1 MTQPRKLRILLVSEP
16 GWTGVF
22 RHVEGLADFLHEA
35 GQQVALAYSDV
46 RGSEGLTKL
55 VERVISRGGPVR
67 NLRISHAPQ
76 LGDLRAWTRLHSLIE
91 EFQPD
96 IIHAHSSK
104 AGALTRLPGLLHLI
118 KTPLFYTPNAYY
130 GMARQGG
137 IAEFVFTSIER
148 LLANVGYTI
157 NISKDESTFARNILG
172 LRPEHQFIIHNPVQI
187 DFFKPASQEQK
198 LQVRKKFGIPEDS
211 ILLGTAGRLCFEK
224 DPETLYQAL
233 QPVFR
238 NNPKTR
244 LLHMISGDADP
255 RLEALAKR
263 LGIMEQI
270 HLLPYQEDLRPAYH
284 TLDGFVMTSRYEAGW
299 PIVILEALACGLP
312 LVSSTGPGMSDIGQG
327 GLSHCWTAAVG
338 DVKGFTHAISALVTD
353 LTQGRPNNHRE
364 IAETRFSPERCY
376 GAILKAY
383 QSQLNS

>member
-1 MTQPRKLRILLVSEP
+1 MNQPRKLRILLVSEP

-22 RHVEGLADFLHEA
+22 RHVEGLADFLHAA

-46 RGSEGLTKL
+46 RGSAGLNKL
-55 VERVISRGGPVR
+55 VERIISRGGPVR

-76 LGDLRAWTRLHSLIE
+76 LGDLRAWARLHSLIQ

-104 AGALTRLPGLLHLI
+104 AGALTRIPGLLQLI

-137 IAEFVFTSIER
+137 LADFVFTSIER
-148 LLANVGYTI
+148 LLANVGHTI
-157 NISKDESTFARNILG
+157 NISKDEATFARDILY
-172 LRPEHQFIIHNPVQI
+172 LRPDHQFIIHNPVQI
-187 DFFKPASQEQK
+187 DFFKPATGDQRTQARRD
-198 LQVRKKFGIPEDS
+198 LGIPEDS
-211 ILLGTAGRLCFEK
+211 VLLGTAGRLCFEK

-233 QPVFR
+233 QPIFAA
-238 NNPKTR
+238 NPKLR

-255 RLEALAKR
+255 RLEDLAKR
-263 LGIMEQI
+263 LGIRDRI

-284 TLDGFVMTSRYEAGW
+284 CLDGFVMTSRYEAGW

-312 LVSSTGPGMSDIGQG
+312 LVSSTGPGMSDIGNG
-327 GLSHCWTAAVG
+327 GLSHCWTAPVG
-338 DVKGFTHAISALVTD
+338 DVRGFTQSISAMVYD
-353 LTQGRPNNHRE
+353 LTQSRPNNHRQ
-364 IAETRFSPERCY
+364 IAETRFSPEHCY
-376 GAILKAY
+376 GEVLKAY
-383 QSQLNS
+383 RTQLIS

>member
-1 MTQPRKLRILLVSEP
+1 MTARKLRILLVSEP

-22 RHVEGLADFLHEA
+22 RHVEGLADFLYGA

-55 VERVISRGGPVR
+55 VERITSHGGPVR

-76 LGDLRAWTRLHSLIE
+76 FGDLRAWARLHSIIQ

-137 IAEFVFTSIER
+137 IAEFVFTSVER
-148 LLANVGYTI
+148 LLANVGHTI
-157 NISKDESTFARNILG
+157 NISKDEATFARNILG
-172 LRPEHQFIIHNPVQI
+172 LRPDHQFIIHNPVQI

-198 LQVRKKFGIPEDS
+198 LQARKKLGIPEDS
-211 ILLGTAGRLCFEK
+211 ILLGTAARLCFEK

-233 QPVFR
+233 QPILAT
-238 NNPKTR
+238 NPKLR

-263 LGIMEQI
+263 LGILQQI
-270 HLLPYQEDLRPAYH
+270 FLLPYQEDLRPAYH
-284 TLDGFVMTSRYEAGW
+284 TLDGFIMTSRYEAGW

-327 GLSHCWTAAVG
+327 GLSHCWAATVG
-338 DVKGFTHAISALVTD
+338 DVKSFTQAISALVTD

-383 QSQLNS
+383 QSQLIS

>member
-1 MTQPRKLRILLVSEP
+1 MTARKLRILLVSEP

-22 RHVEGLADFLHEA
+22 RHVEGLADFLYGA

-55 VERVISRGGPVR
+55 VERITSRGGPVR

-76 LGDLRAWTRLHSLIE
+76 FGDLRAWARLHSIIQ

-137 IAEFVFTSIER
+137 IAEFVFTSVER
-148 LLANVGYTI
+148 LLANVGHTI
-157 NISKDESTFARNILG
+157 NISKDEATFARNILG
-172 LRPEHQFIIHNPVQI
+172 LRPDHQFIIHNPVQI

-198 LQVRKKFGIPEDS
+198 LQARKKLGIPEDS

-224 DPETLYQAL
+224 D
-233 QPVFR
+233 
-238 NNPKTR
+238 
-244 LLHMISGDADP
+244 
-255 RLEALAKR
+255 
-263 LGIMEQI
+263 
-270 HLLPYQEDLRPAYH
+270 
-284 TLDGFVMTSRYEAGW
+284 
-299 PIVILEALACGLP
+299 
-312 LVSSTGPGMSDIGQG
+312 
-327 GLSHCWTAAVG
+327 
-338 DVKGFTHAISALVTD
+338 
-353 LTQGRPNNHRE
+353 
-364 IAETRFSPERCY
+364 
-376 GAILKAY
+376 
-383 QSQLNS
+383 

>member
-1 MTQPRKLRILLVSEP
+1 MKQPRKLRILLVSEP

-46 RGSEGLTKL
+46 RGSAGLTKL
-55 VERVISRGGPVR
+55 VERIVSKGGPVR

-76 LGDLRAWTRLHSLIE
+76 LGDLRAWFRLHSLIL

-104 AGALTRLPGLLHLI
+104 AGALIRLPGLLHLT

-137 IAEFVFTSIER
+137 LAEFVFTSIER
-148 LLANVGYTI
+148 LLANVGHTI
-157 NISKDESTFARNILG
+157 NISKDEATFARDVLG
-172 LRPEHQFIIHNPVQI
+172 LRPDHQFIIHNPVQI
-187 DFFKPASQEQK
+187 NFFMPATADQK
-198 LQVRKKFGIPEDS
+198 TQARKRLGIPEDS
-211 ILLGTAGRLCFEK
+211 VLLGTAGRLCFEK

-238 NNPKTR
+238 NNPKAR

-255 RLEALAKR
+255 QLELLAER
-263 LGIMEQI
+263 LGIRDRI

-284 TLDGFVMTSRYEAGW
+284 SLDGFVMTSRYEAGW

-327 GLSHCWTAAVG
+327 GLSHCWTASVG
-338 DVKGFTHAISALVTD
+338 DVTAFTQAISAMVKD
-353 LTQGRPNNHRE
+353 LTQDRPNNHRQ
-364 IAETRFSPERCY
+364 IAETRFSPEHCY
-376 GAILKAY
+376 GTVLKAY
-383 QSQLNS
+383 QTIRPI

>member
-22 RHVEGLADFLHEA
+22 RHVEGLADFLHAA

-46 RGSEGLTKL
+46 RGSAGLNKL
-55 VERVISRGGPVR
+55 VERIISRGGPVR

-76 LGDLRAWTRLHSLIE
+76 LGDLRAWAHLHSLIQ

-104 AGALTRLPGLLHLI
+104 AGALTRIPGLLQLI

-137 IAEFVFTSIER
+137 LADFVFTSIER
-148 LLANVGYTI
+148 LLANVGHTI
-157 NISKDESTFARNILG
+157 NISKDEATFARDIVG
-172 LRPEHQFIIHNPVQI
+172 LRPDHQFIIHNPVQI
-187 DFFKPASQEQK
+187 DFFKPATGDQRTQARRD
-198 LQVRKKFGIPEDS
+198 LRIPEDS
-211 ILLGTAGRLCFEK
+211 VLLGTAGRLCFEK

-233 QPVFR
+233 QPVFAA
-238 NNPKTR
+238 NPKLR

-255 RLEALAKR
+255 RLEELAKR
-263 LGIMEQI
+263 LGIRDRI

-284 TLDGFVMTSRYEAGW
+284 CLDGFVMTSRYEAGW

-312 LVSSTGPGMSDIGQG
+312 LVSSTGPGMSDIGNG
-327 GLSHCWTAAVG
+327 GLSHCWTAPVG
-338 DVKGFTHAISALVTD
+338 DVRGFTQAISAMVYD
-353 LTQGRPNNHRE
+353 LTQTRPNNHRQ
-364 IAETRFSPERCY
+364 IVETRFSPEYCY
-376 GAILKAY
+376 GEVLKAY
-383 QSQLNS
+383 RTQLIS

>member
-1 MTQPRKLRILLVSEP
+1 MNQPRNLRILLVSEP

-22 RHVEGLADFLHEA
+22 RHVEGLADFLHES
-35 GQQVALAYSDV
+35 GQQVAFAYSDV
-46 RGSEGLTKL
+46 RGSEGLTEL
-55 VERVISRGGPVR
+55 VKRIISRGGPVR

-76 LGDLRAWTRLHSLIE
+76 WGDLRASALLQSLIR

-104 AGALTRLPGLLHLI
+104 AGALTRIPGLFHLI

-137 IAEFVFTSIER
+137 LAEFIFTSIER
-148 LLANVGYTI
+148 LLANVGHTI
-157 NISKDESTFARNILG
+157 NISKDEATFARNILG

-187 DFFKPASQEQK
+187 EFFKPASQEQK
-198 LQVRKKFGIPEDS
+198 LQARKKLGIPEGS

-238 NNPKTR
+238 NNPKAR

-255 RLEALAKR
+255 KLEFLAER
-263 LGIMEQI
+263 LGIRKQI

-284 TLDGFVMTSRYEAGW
+284 SLDGFLMTSRYEAGW

-312 LVSSTGPGMSDIGQG
+312 LVSSTGPGMSDIGHG
-327 GLSHCWTAAVG
+327 GLSHCWTASVG
-338 DVKGFTHAISALVTD
+338 DVKGFTQSISALVAD
-353 LTQGRPNNHRE
+353 LTHGRPNNHRQ
-364 IAETRFSPERCY
+364 IAETRFSPEHCY
-376 GAILKAY
+376 GAVLKAY
-383 QSQLNS
+383 RTTVPS

>member
-1 MTQPRKLRILLVSEP
+1 MTARKLRILLVSEP

-22 RHVEGLADFLHEA
+22 RHVEGLADFLHGA

-55 VERVISRGGPVR
+55 VERITSRGGPVR

-76 LGDLRAWTRLHSLIE
+76 FGDLRAWARLHSIIQD
-91 EFQPD
+91 FQPD

-104 AGALTRLPGLLHLI
+104 AGALTRLPGLFHLI

-137 IAEFVFTSIER
+137 IAEFVFTSVER
-148 LLANVGYTI
+148 LLANVGHTI
-157 NISKDESTFARNILG
+157 NISKDEATFARNILG
-172 LRPEHQFIIHNPVQI
+172 LRPDHQFIIHNPVQI

-198 LQVRKKFGIPEDS
+198 LQARKKLGIPEDS

-233 QPVFR
+233 QPILTT
-238 NNPKTR
+238 NPKVR

-263 LGIMEQI
+263 LGIMDQI

-284 TLDGFVMTSRYEAGW
+284 TLDGFIMTSRYEAGW

-327 GLSHCWTAAVG
+327 GLSHCWTATVG
-338 DVKGFTHAISALVTD
+338 DVKGFTQAISALVQD
-353 LTQGRPNNHRE
+353 LSQGRPNNHRQ
-364 IAETRFSPERCY
+364 IAETRFGPERCY
-376 GAILKAY
+376 GAVLKAY
-383 QSQLNS
+383 QSQLIS